1 MSTQNP
7 ALSNVAARAVWQRD
21 KPLLKS
27 EASRPHLHPGAPAQ
41 NVERMQSF
49 SELVSPRLDLGDNI
63 IGMRDLQSSGRLY
76 EIEPIPSEA
85 ADQQHILKTHESI
98 VEALCELM
106 PERRMDPWI
115 MQFFIYDDLDLQHFS
130 KCVHDYRTINGE
142 KNSYSDNWL
151 RTLYAHLSDASA
163 ERGMF
168 REHQQTPWRARKRR
182 LRLCVWRRTQPGES
196 RNPTDNLKFVTERV
210 ETVLAQAR
218 VRLKKLSAADL
229 YDWLT
234 QWFAPNHSGDVPPWN
249 PELASSDIARS
260 ALQGA
265 APESTPNGVWW
276 FTKRPSR
283 FITVD
288 EPMLIPE
295 IGHLTAER
303 ALGDNR
309 AVMWDDM
316 PAGSIWSMAVT
327 FCYQDTV
334 IDHIK
339 RVRHN
344 SIGADP
350 AVLKRSALA
359 DEALAS
365 AASRRPIHKVFCGV
379 FVSAPTTEELD
390 DRTGSIL
397 AKLTAHGLKPIA
409 PQNDPIAQDSYVR
422 ALPFNYDPVQD
433 DRWYAKRSRL
443 WHMDHI
449 ARILPF
455 FGRSVGTGNPGV
467 IHYNRSAEPLAFDP
481 LHVDDRRKNAHSLI
495 LGPTGSGKTS
505 LLIAQLLHMMAIR
518 KPRLYLITA
527 LPTFGLLAD
536 YCEANG
542 LKVVRRAIDAE
553 GTVTL
558 PPFGDASKLSLESET
573 ASSPE
578 EQGEP
583 TRDLLGEMEIQA
595 RIMITGGAANEEQR
609 MMRDDLDLLRTAII
623 EAGRTTR
630 EGEQTMTSDV
640 VAALQSFARG
650 EQDYDASNNRREAAA
665 RMAAAMH
672 LFCSGKTGQI
682 FDRPGKAWPDADITV
697 VELGH
702 YARKGYED
710 RLAVAM
716 TGLMTS
722 IQNRV
727 EAEQYSERQTIVV
740 IDEAHVLLQNPLVS
754 PYLARIVAT
763 WRTFGAWLWIATQN
777 LRQFPDSARELLA
790 QPEWWVLLALEEDD
804 VEQISRFRTLT
815 PEQRAMI
822 LSARKSPGK
831 YTEGTVMSGYLLNLF
846 RSVPPAIALALAQ
859 TEKHEK
865 AARANL
871 QREHGISE
879 IEAAKMIAKQIRES
893 RLQ

>member
-1 MSTQNP
+1 MSTHNP
-7 ALSNVAARAVWQRD
+7 TIPATAVRAVWQRD

-27 EASRPHLHPGAPAQ
+27 EATRPYLHPGDQAQ

-49 SELVSPRLDLGDNI
+49 SELISPRLDLGDNI

-76 EIEPIPSEA
+76 EITPIPSEA

-106 PERRMDPWI
+106 PERRTDPWI
-115 MQFFIYDDLDLQHFS
+115 LQFFIYDEPHLEHFS
-130 KCVHDYRTINGE
+130 KRVHDYRMTHGE
-142 KNSYSDNWL
+142 KNRYSDNWL
-151 RTLYAHLSDASA
+151 RTLDAHLSDASA
-163 ERGMF
+163 EKGMF
-168 REHQQTPWRARKRR
+168 RKNQQTPWRARKRHH
-182 LRLCVWRRTQPGES
+182 RLCVWRRTQPGES
-196 RNPTDNLKFVTERV
+196 HNPTDNLKFVTERL

-218 VRLKKLSAADL
+218 LRLITLSGTDL
-229 YDWLT
+229 YNWMS
-234 QWFAPNHSGDVPPWN
+234 QWFSPTLSGDIPPWH

-260 ALQGA
+260 ALQGV
-265 APESTPNGVWW
+265 APESTPDGVWW
-276 FTKRPSR
+276 FSKRPSR
-283 FITVD
+283 FITID
-288 EPMLIPE
+288 EPTQVPE
-295 IGHLTAER
+295 IGLLTAER
-303 ALGDNR
+303 EIGNGR
-309 AVMWDDM
+309 AAMWDEM

-334 IDHIK
+334 MDHIK

-350 AVLKRSALA
+350 AVLRRSALA

-365 AASRRPIHKVFCGV
+365 AATRRPIHKAFCGV
-379 FVSAPTTEELD
+379 YVSAPTLEELD
-390 DRTGSIL
+390 DRTGSVL

-409 PQNDPIAQDSYVR
+409 PQHDPIAQDSYIR
-422 ALPFNYDPVQD
+422 ALPFNYDPAQD
-433 DRWYAKRSRL
+433 DHWYAKRARL
-443 WHMDHI
+443 WHIDHI
-449 ARILPF
+449 ARVMPF

-481 LHVDDRRKNAHSLI
+481 LHVADRRKNAHSLI

-505 LLIAQLLHMMAIR
+505 LLISQLLHMMAMR

-542 LKVVRRAIDAE
+542 LNVVRRAIDAE

-558 PPFGDASKLSLESET
+558 PPFADASKLTQNPESPQST
-573 ASSPE
+573 E

-595 RIMITGGAANEEQR
+595 RLMITGGAANEEQR
-609 MMRDDLDLLRTAII
+609 LMRDDLDLLRNAII
-623 EAGRTTR
+623 DAGRTTKA
-630 EGEQTMTSDV
+630 GDQTMTSDV
-640 VAALQSFARG
+640 VASLQSFATSDSEIAAPPR
-650 EQDYDASNNRREAAA
+650 RREAAA
-665 RMAAAMH
+665 RMADAMH
-672 LFCSGKTGQI
+672 LFCTGKTGHV

-710 RLAVAM
+710 RLAVAI

-763 WRTFGAWLWIATQN
+763 WRTYGAWLWIATQN
-777 LRQFPDSARELLA
+777 LRQFPDSARELLV

-831 YTEGTVMSGYLLNLF
+831 YTEGTVLSGYLLNLF

-865 AARANL
+865 AARARL
-871 QREHGISE
+871 QREHGITE

-893 RLQ
+893 RLL

>member
-7 ALSNVAARAVWQRD
+7 VLPNVVARAVWQRD

-27 EASRPHLHPGAPAQ
+27 EATCPHLHPGEPAH

-49 SELVSPRLDLGDNI
+49 SELVSPRLDLGDDI

-98 VEALCELM
+98 VEAICELM
-106 PERRMDPWI
+106 PERRVDPWI
-115 MQFFIYDDLDLQHFS
+115 MQFFIYDEPHLEHFS
-130 KCVHDYRTINGE
+130 KRVHDYRIAHGE

-151 RTLYAHLSDASA
+151 RTLEAHLSDASA

-196 RNPTDNLKFVTERV
+196 HNPTDNLKYVTERV

-218 VRLKKLSAADL
+218 LRLKKLSAADL

-234 QWFAPNHSGDVPPWN
+234 LWFAPNHSGDAPPWN

-265 APESTPNGVWW
+265 APESTSDGIWW

-303 ALGDNR
+303 ALGNDR
-309 AVMWDDM
+309 ATMWDDM

-334 IDHIK
+334 LDHIK

-379 FVSAPTTEELD
+379 FASAPTTEELD

-433 DRWYAKRSRL
+433 DRWYAKRARL

-481 LHVDDRRKNAHSLI
+481 LHVEDRRKNAHSLI

-505 LLIAQLLHMMAIR
+505 LLISELLHMMAMR

-558 PPFGDASKLSLESET
+558 PPFADASKLSLDSET
-573 ASSPE
+573 AQSTE

-595 RIMITGGAANEEQR
+595 RLMVTGGAANEEQR
-609 MMRDDLDLLRTAII
+609 LMRDDLDLLRTAII

-640 VAALQSFARG
+640 VAALQSIAQAER
-650 EQDYDASNNRREAAA
+650 DNDASDIRQEAAT

-672 LFCSGKTGQI
+672 LFCTGKSGNI
-682 FDRPGKAWPDADITV
+682 FDRPGKAWPDADITI

-710 RLAVAM
+710 RLAVAI
-716 TGLMTS
+716 TGLMTA

-727 EAEQYSERQTIVV
+727 EAEQYSERQTVVV
-740 IDEAHVLLQNPLVS
+740 ID
-754 PYLARIVAT
+754 R
-763 WRTFGAWLWIATQN
+763 
-777 LRQFPDSARELLA
+777 SARA
-790 QPEWWVLLALEEDD
+790 A
-804 VEQISRFRTLT
+804 
-815 PEQRAMI
+815 A
-822 LSARKSPGK
+822 KSPGLTVSGP
-831 YTEGTVMSGYLLNLF
+831 YRCDLADVWGMALDRNAEPAAVSGQRPGTAGSTGVVGAAGTGGRRRGTDIALPNADTGTKSHDPICTQVSGQIHRRHSALRIF
-846 RSVPPAIALALAQ
+846 AESVPQRATGNRTGAGADGETRESIPGE
-859 TEKHEK
+859 TS
-865 AARANL
+865 ARARH
-871 QREHGISE
+871 Q
-879 IEAAKMIAKQIRES
+879 
-893 RLQ
+893 

>member
-7 ALSNVAARAVWQRD
+7 SIPTTAVRAVWQRD

-27 EASRPHLHPGAPAQ
+27 EATHPYLHPGDQAK

-49 SELVSPRLDLGDNI
+49 SELISPRLDLGDNI

-76 EIEPIPSEA
+76 EVTPIPSEA
-85 ADQQHILKTHESI
+85 TDQQHVLKTHESI

-115 MQFFIYDDLDLQHFS
+115 VQFFIYDEPHLEHFS
-130 KCVHDYRTINGE
+130 KRVHDYRMTHGE

-151 RTLYAHLSDASA
+151 RTLDAHLSDASA
-163 ERGMF
+163 EKGMF
-168 REHQQTPWRARKRR
+168 RKHQQTPWRARKRHH
-182 LRLCVWRRTQPGES
+182 RLCVWRRTQPGES
-196 RNPTDNLKFVTERV
+196 HNPTDNLKFVTERL
-210 ETVLAQAR
+210 ETVLSQAR
-218 VRLKKLSAADL
+218 LRLIALSGTDL
-229 YDWLT
+229 YNWMS
-234 QWFAPNHSGDVPPWN
+234 QWFSPTLSGDIPPWH
-249 PELASSDIARS
+249 PELASSDLARS
-260 ALQGA
+260 ALQGV
-265 APESTPNGVWW
+265 APESTSDGVWW
-276 FTKRPSR
+276 FSKRPSR
-283 FITVD
+283 FITID
-288 EPMLIPE
+288 EPTQVPE
-295 IGHLTAER
+295 IGLLTAER
-303 ALGDNR
+303 EIGNGR
-309 AVMWDDM
+309 AAMWDEM

-327 FCYQDTV
+327 FCYQDAV
-334 IDHIK
+334 MDHIK

-350 AVLKRSALA
+350 AVLRRSALA

-365 AASRRPIHKVFCGV
+365 AATRRPIHKVFCGV
-379 FVSAPTTEELD
+379 YASAPNLEELD

-409 PQNDPIAQDSYVR
+409 PQHDPIAQDSYIR
-422 ALPFNYDPVQD
+422 ALPFNYDPTQD
-433 DRWYAKRSRL
+433 DHWYAKRARL
-443 WHMDHI
+443 WHIDHI
-449 ARILPF
+449 ARVMPF

-505 LLIAQLLHMMAIR
+505 LLISQLLHMMAMR

-542 LKVVRRAIDAE
+542 LNVVRRAIDAE

-558 PPFGDASKLSLESET
+558 PPFADASKLTQDPESPHPT
-573 ASSPE
+573 E
-578 EQGEP
+578 EQDEP
-583 TRDLLGEMEIQA
+583 SRDLLGEMEIQA
-595 RIMITGGAANEEQR
+595 RLMITGGAANEEQR
-609 MMRDDLDLLRTAII
+609 LMRDDLDLLRNAII
-623 EAGRTTR
+623 DAGRSTKP
-630 EGEQTMTSDV
+630 GDQTMTSDV
-640 VAALQSFARG
+640 VTALKSFATSDSER
-650 EQDYDASNNRREAAA
+650 DAPPRRREAAA
-665 RMAAAMH
+665 RMADAMH
-672 LFCSGKTGQI
+672 LFCTGKSGHV

-710 RLAVAM
+710 RLAVAI

-727 EAEQYSERQTIVV
+727 EAEQYSERQTVVV

-763 WRTFGAWLWIATQN
+763 WRTYGAWLWIATQN
-777 LRQFPDSARELLA
+777 LRQFPDSARELLV

-804 VEQISRFRTLT
+804 VEQISRFRKLT

-831 YTEGTVMSGYLLNLF
+831 YTEGTVLSGYLLNLF

-865 AARANL
+865 AARARL
-871 QREHGISE
+871 QREHGITE

-893 RLQ
+893 RLL